1 MGKRRQTVRNKKR
14 KYTILMLTGFLA
26 AGTACF
32 IYFGSKYLRNA
43 IKDRIC
49 GTVIKYEKE
58 LSETVEVCRGEGFV
72 FLVREKDVYDNDAH
86 FTEKGYEVV
95 GSEAVSEMFKVFQL
109 VYIEYAS
116 EDVITFVVQP
126 SPFGILWNT
135 WAYGFYYSVDGTPKG
150 ALTGITVMEESV
162 DEMKG
167 EGDVPVFGGYWYKT
181 ERISGNWWFFES
193 VLKEGFIKRNI
204 RICRNKKYIL

>member
-1 MGKRRQTVRNKKR
+1 M
-14 KYTILMLTGFLA
+14 
-26 AGTACF
+26 
-32 IYFGSKYLRNA
+32 
-43 IKDRIC
+43 
-49 GTVIKYEKE
+49 
-58 LSETVEVCRGEGFV
+58 
-72 FLVREKDVYDNDAH
+72 
-86 FTEKGYEVV
+86 
-95 GSEAVSEMFKVFQL
+95 
-109 VYIEYAS
+109 
-116 EDVITFVVQP
+116 
-126 SPFGILWNT
+126 
-135 WAYGFYYSVDGTPKG
+135 DGTPKG